1 MQCNRLH
8 GLENKIKVKAR
19 EKVPESLA
27 SMKWSSK
34 EKKRRGRAKKKK
46 TNKSN
51 DRRIFQKHKKTHQF
65 FRFKRLLKI
74 EQYEKQP

>member
-8 GLENKIKVKAR
+8 GLENEIKVKAR

-34 EKKRRGRAKKKK
+34 EKKERGRAEK
-46 TNKSN
+46 NKSN
-51 DRRIFQKHKKTHQF
+51 DRRIFQKHWFWPKT
-65 FRFKRLLKI
+65 
-74 EQYEKQP
+74 